1 VSEFEALQYQVAMH
15 DLGMADTYFVSQFIK
30 GLKPE
35 IRYPVQGQVPGTM
48 EKAVML
54 AKMQQT
60 IQEKYRSA
68 GPKSAHSTRYTIS
81 TTPKPEYKS
90 TPATPQLSKERQL
103 RDYCRANN
111 LCFYCREP
119 YDSSHAAKCTKRPK
133 TQVNAL
139 VLNDLDVTLNDEVL
153 KQLEIEDALTE
164 EFCTLS
170 LNALAGTEHGE
181 AMKLRSLV
189 KNKVFLLLVD
199 SGSSHSFV
207 SSAFLQKVGIV
218 PVPAPPKQ
226 VRVANGDILISDK
239 CVPGLE
245 WWIQGYSFVT
255 PMRVL
260 DMPAYDAI
268 LGFDWLSA
276 NSPITHHW
284 DNKTMSF
291 EHKGLSITLQGVQPM
306 DLSLQ
311 ELPVDRLQKWLVGND
326 VWALAAVTVCP
337 PDSLPEHIPEPV
349 QAILAAYQDV
359 FAEPKSLPPERHYDH
374 AIPILPNDVPVNSKP
389 YRYSPLHKDEIERQ
403 VKELLA
409 AGLITPSTS
418 PYASPVLLVQKKDG
432 SWQFCVDYR
441 RLNYITIKN
450 RFPMPLV
457 DEILDELASTCYF
470 SKLDMRSGYHQVRMK
485 RGEEH
490 KTAFKTHHGH
500 FKFRVMPFGLTNA
513 PAAHFS
519 VS

>member
-1 VSEFEALQYQVAMH
+1 MWATAASLHMDDNAEKWLQVYKRKHGLGTWKDLIKAVEQKFGAYDYQHAIDGLLELQQTGTVEEYVSEFEALQYQVAMH

-35 IRYPVQGQVPGTM
+35 IRYSVQGQVPGTM

-54 AKMQQT
+54 AKMQQI

-68 GPKSAHSTRYTIS
+68 GPKSAPSTRYTPS

-119 YDSSHAAKCTKRPK
+119 YDPSHAAKCTKRPK

-218 PVPAPPKQ
+218 PVPAPPKK

-239 CVPGLE
+239 CVPGLQ

-260 DMPAYDAI
+260 DMPAYDDI
-268 LGFDWLSA
+268 LVFDWLSA

-349 QAILAAYQDV
+349 RPYWLLIKMCLLNLRV
-359 FAEPKSLPPERHYDH
+359 FLQRDIMTMLFLFCPMLF
-374 AIPILPNDVPVNSKP
+374 L
-389 YRYSPLHKDEIERQ
+389 
-403 VKELLA
+403 
-409 AGLITPSTS
+409 ST
-418 PYASPVLLVQKKDG
+418 
-432 SWQFCVDYR
+432 
-441 RLNYITIKN
+441 LNH
-450 RFPMPLV
+450 
-457 DEILDELASTCYF
+457 TCC
-470 SKLDMRSGYHQVRMK
+470 SCQL
-485 RGEEH
+485 
-490 KTAFKTHHGH
+490 
-500 FKFRVMPFGLTNA
+500 
-513 PAAHFS
+513 
-519 VS
+519 